1 MADGEGAPSASA
13 SANAAG
19 QDSGNK
25 LVIVIVGAGLGG
37 LLAAIGLAL
46 DGHRITILEQA
57 ASFGE
62 VGAGMRIPPN
72 CFKILRRWGVNTTYL
87 KKTHSNGNRFVRYDN
102 GALLADMPHGVP
114 ELDFGGSYLMVH
126 RADYHTVLLERAL
139 ELGVV
144 IRAGNRVED
153 YDWDVPAAILQGG
166 ETVRGDLVVV
176 ADGAQSSARAEF
188 QGHELPPTDTGDIV
202 YRILIPAHELLSDPE
217 MRDLISQPWV
227 TSWCGPEAHVIGY
240 PVRGGEV
247 YNVVFC
253 CSKTSMQDR
262 PFQPGENKLVISDN
276 SELLRRFAG
285 WESRVQKLIALSGK
299 DFLKWRLY
307 DLDLVDNWVHRSG
320 KAVLL
325 GDAVH
330 PMLPY
335 MSSGAA
341 MACEDAAVLRKML
354 SGTTRQSLAGRLH
367 KYHALRQPRASK
379 VQKAGRV
386 LQEAYHLPDGEGQRE
401 RDIWITKD
409 DEKNPIYW
417 GHKERRDWLFGHD
430 AEDIQVVE

>member
-1 MADGEGAPSASA
+1 MTTIEPTPFSETGPSRDNSRDGG
-13 SANAAG
+13 
-19 QDSGNK
+19 K
-25 LVIVIVGAGLGG
+25 LDIVVVGAGLGG

-46 DGHRITILEQA
+46 DQHRVTVLEQA

-72 CFKILRRWGVNTTYL
+72 CFKILRRWGVDTTYL
-87 KKTHSNGNRFVRYDN
+87 KKTHSNGNRFLRYDS

-126 RADYHTVLLERAL
+126 RADYHSVLLQRAL
-139 ELGVV
+139 DLGVC
-144 IRAGNRVED
+144 IKDGCRVEG
-153 YDWDVPAAILQGG
+153 YDWNAPAAIVQGG
-166 ETVRGDLVVV
+166 DKVTGDLLVI
-176 ADGAQSSARAEF
+176 ADGVQSSARAEF
-188 QGHELPPTDTGDIV
+188 QGHPLPPTDTGDVV
-202 YRILIPAHELLSDPE
+202 YRILIPGEVLLADPE
-217 MRDLISQPWV
+217 MRSLISDPWV

-253 CSKTSMQDR
+253 CSEKSMQDS

-276 SELLRRFAG
+276 SELRRRFSG
-285 WESRVQKLIALSGK
+285 WDLRVEKLIENSGK

-307 DLDLVDNWVHRSG
+307 DLDLVDNWVHPSS

-341 MACEDAAVLRKML
+341 MASEDAAVLRKVL
-354 SGTTRQSLAGRLH
+354 SGKSIPKLSEALAT
-367 KYHALRQPRASK
+367 YQNLRQPRASK
-379 VQKAGRV
+379 VQKAGRT
-386 LQEAYHLPDGEGQRE
+386 LQDAYHLPDGEAQKE
-401 RDIWITKD
+401 RDVWITKD
-409 DEKNPIYW
+409 DERNPIFW
-417 GHKERRDWLFGHD
+417 GHKARRDWLFGHD
-430 AEDIQVVE
+430 AEDI